1 MPLPDIRDRVEED
14 RGLLKK
20 IQTVVPGFRGY
31 RIREDLRDS
40 DRMLRAELAKRL
52 RAQRAQLEDARSA
65 LVRTDPMSKA
75 LEEIGGVVNAMK
87 RVEAE
92 MLHSEVGYSGV
103 AADVRIRD
111 DELNRLYEYDTSMIE
126 SLGFIDQALVRVPEA
141 IRAGNDGDL
150 RQAVGTLRAR
160 VDGLE
165 DRFKRRMTAITG
177 TGL

>member
-1 MPLPDIRDRVEED
+1 MPDIRDRVEDD

-52 RAQRAQLEDARSA
+52 ALQRSQLEDARRA
-65 LVRTDPMSKA
+65 LVRENPMSKA
-75 LEEIGGVVNAMK
+75 LEEMGGVVNSMK
-87 RVEAE
+87 RVEGE
-92 MLHSEVGYSGV
+92 ILHAEVGYSGIS
-103 AADVRIRD
+103 ADIKMKD
-111 DELNRLYEYDTSMIE
+111 EELNRLYEYDNSMIE
-126 SLGFIDQALVRVPEA
+126 SLNFIDDALVKVPEMV
-141 IRAGNDGDL
+141 RSGNDAGL
-150 RQAVGTLRAR
+150 RDAVETVRTR

-165 DRFKRRMTAITG
+165 SRFKRRKAAITG

>member
-1 MPLPDIRDRVEED
+1 MPDIRDRVEDD

-20 IQTVVPGFRGY
+20 IQTVIPGFRGY

-52 RAQRAQLEDARSA
+52 GLQRSQMEDARRA
-65 LVRTDPMSKA
+65 LVRENPMSKA

-87 RVEAE
+87 RVEGE
-92 MLHSEVGYSGV
+92 ILHAEVGYSGIS
-103 AADVRIRD
+103 ADIKIKD
-111 DELNRLYEYDTSMIE
+111 NELNRLYEYDNSMIE
-126 SLGFIDQALVRVPEA
+126 SLNFIDDALIKVPEMVES
-141 IRAGNDGDL
+141 GDDADL
-150 RQAVGTLRAR
+150 LDAVETVRKR

-165 DRFKRRMTAITG
+165 SRFKRRKAAITG